1 HAAAESCACL
11 AFFFQAEDGIR
22 DFHVTGVQTCALP
35 ISDAEVP
42 AARDG
47 DPADTPTAADPET
60 DAAPR
65 PAGPA
70 APGYDDAE
78 REAVLKRSVERRVGK
93 ESRSGWTPAR
103 RERKSEEQGET
114 DVGRS

>member
-1 HAAAESCACL
+1 FVPVEGSVPTTPHL
-11 AFFFQAEDGIR
+11 APTPPHPL
-22 DFHVTGVQTCALP
+22 HVTEEQPVAAVPAPRAPQGAPAGGEAGLLQQADDMDTQGA
-35 ISDAEVP
+35 DAEVP

-78 REAVLKRSVERRVGK
+78 RR
-93 ESRSGWTPAR
+93 
-103 RERKSEEQGET
+103 SEEHTSELQSRE
-114 DVGRS
+114 